1 MAEPIR
7 CEDVVS
13 HPEFRR
19 LSTIRGI
26 AVDLRYASVRN
37 FVGRDLYG
45 ALDCAWLHRQAAAG
59 LEQAVA
65 HHRQPD
71 GVLERIVVVRER
83 LLRVERRVE
92 VGARTRIPVA
102 RRGS

>member
-1 MAEPIR
+1 MRLR
-7 CEDVVS
+7 CEDVAS

-19 LSTIRGI
+19 LSGI
-26 AVDLRYASVRN
+26 PEVAVDLRYASVRN

-65 HHRQPD
+65 RLAEAAPGH
-71 GVLERIVVVRER
+71 R
-83 LLRVERRVE
+83 LL
-92 VGARTRIPVA
+92 VGELLVGGLRPVA
-102 RRGS
+102 GSLAGREVP